1 MEIHSFLD
9 GVGQPRYR
17 CSVLDAQLWAQIATS
32 PSAYALA
39 ALLGALWGSFA
50 NVCIYRMPPSEE
62 HPKGRSVV
70 APGSH
75 CFACGHSVRWY
86 DNVPF
91 LSYLWLKGA
100 CRDCGASFSARYLL
114 VEAATALLFVAV
126 YYYVVAIAHIYDTP
140 AEQMIRFAVLAAFVW
155 TMVVITF
162 IDLDHQL
169 ILNKITYPA
178 IPVFYGLGLL
188 LPGSSWKSGLIGLAI
203 GYGLIRAI
211 SDGFYL
217 LTGREGLGYGDGK
230 LLAVVGA
237 LFGWQG
243 VMVALF
249 FGSMIGTV
257 ILVPYL
263 LVLRAREPR
272 ESGAEH
278 ASSRRPSG
286 AMWARA
292 EEASVPLEA
301 GECQDS
307 PQPTESSGDEEEDS
321 GMGRIAVPFGP
332 FLASAAV
339 IYLFTESY
347 LRVRF
352 WVFWEFWQ

>member
-1 MEIHSFLD
+1 MLRGQAWEIHSFLD

-17 CSVLDAQLWAQIATS
+17 CGVLDADLWAEMATS
-32 PSAYALA
+32 PTAYLLA

-86 DNVPF
+86 DNVPL
-91 LSYLWLKGA
+91 LSFLWLKGA

-126 YYYVVAIAHIYDTP
+126 YHYVLAIAHIYDSP

-155 TMVVITF
+155 TLVVITF

-169 ILNKITYPA
+169 ILDKITYPA
-178 IPVFYGLGLL
+178 IPIFYGLGLL
-188 LPGSSWKSGLIGLAI
+188 LPDSSWSSGLIGVVV
-203 GYGLIRAI
+203 GYGIVRAI
-211 SDGFYL
+211 SDGFWL
-217 LTGREGLGYGDGK
+217 LTKREGMGYGDGK
-230 LLAVVGA
+230 LLAIVGA
-237 LFGWQG
+237 LFGWQA

-249 FGSMIGTV
+249 LGSMLGTL
-257 ILVPYL
+257 ILVPL
-263 LVLRAREPR
+263 LLALRVRERNPHI
-272 ESGAEH
+272 EAEDAVPGAK
-278 ASSRRPSG
+278 
-286 AMWARA
+286 
-292 EEASVPLEA
+292 
-301 GECQDS
+301 
-307 PQPTESSGDEEEDS
+307 EDS
-321 GMGRIAVPFGP
+321 EEGDSAKEDSEEGGSEPPGVGRIAVPFGP

-352 WVFWEFWQ
+352 WVFWQ